1 VNIPVPEDKKIKG
14 IKICRQA
21 QAKYKEAFEER
32 QDPFKRSYYWMTGQ
46 FINMDQGQDTD
57 IWALENGYVSIVPT
71 QFDLTD
77 HQRIAQLNQ
86 WNLHDS

>member
-1 VNIPVPEDKKIKG
+1 
-14 IKICRQA
+14 
-21 QAKYKEAFEER
+21 
-32 QDPFKRSYYWMTGQ
+32 
-46 FINMDQGQDTD
+46 MDQGQDTD

-86 WNLHDS
+86 WNLHEG